1 MKFFTLQ
8 LTDIS
13 FYEAVLIALLGFFLV
28 IIVLAVLAVFVRLLS
43 KVSGSMFGSRESK
56 NEAPAPLTQASPVSA
71 PVIAPTPA
79 PAPVSAPEF
88 CCSASGCV
96 YLERVSEKEAAVI
109 MAICSSKTGI
119 PLERLSFSSIKRL
132 DKTELSGISDREAA
146 CVMAITANRLNKPLE
161 NLDFKS
167 IKLLEE

>member
-13 FYEAVLIALLGFFLV
+13 VSEALLIALLGFLLV
-28 IIVLAVLAVFVRLLS
+28 IAVLAVLAVFVRLLS
-43 KVSGSMFGSRESK
+43 KVSGSLFGSKESK
-56 NEAPAPLTQASPVSA
+56 SNSPAPAPAPESA
-71 PVIAPTPA
+71 PAPA
-79 PAPVSAPEF
+79 PAPVSAPEPGY
-88 CCSASGCV
+88 SADGCV

-167 IKLLEE
+167 IKLSEE